1 MRKLLVLPL
10 SLGFVFLTQNNAE
23 AFLWGLTQ
31 EEESICRNRAS
42 KKQNSFSAKK
52 AYDFC
57 KKNIKKEKNNI
68 KKEKNKEKKYK
79 YCMSNYQ
86 DEIEQARYEY
96 NLKLIKLRKEAKNN
110 PPNPPK
116 NCDEIPNTHPYID
129 ERGLCKSRN
138 ERNRLNN
145 ARLKRLKEAE
155 LRSDLD
161 GFTSKCRKKAG
172 YK

>member
-23 AFLWGLTQ
+23 AFLWGLTE

-57 KKNIKKEKNNI
+57 KKNI

-96 NLKLIKLRKEAKNN
+96 NLKLIKLRKEAKDN
-110 PPNPPK
+110 PPNPAHYASK
-116 NCDEIPNTHPYID
+116 EAARI
-129 ERGLCKSRN
+129 
-138 ERNRLNN
+138 NN
-145 ARLKRLKEAE
+145 ARLQRIKEAE

>member
-10 SLGFVFLTQNNAE
+10 FLGFAFLTQNNAE

-57 KKNIKKEKNNI
+57 KKNIKKEKN
-68 KKEKNKEKKYK
+68 KEKKYK

-96 NLKLIKLRKEAKNN
+96 NLKLIKLRNEAKNN
-110 PPNPPK
+110 P
-116 NCDEIPNTHPYID
+116 
-129 ERGLCKSRN
+129 
-138 ERNRLNN
+138 
-145 ARLKRLKEAE
+145 
-155 LRSDLD
+155 LRD
-161 GFTSKCRKKAG
+161 GFMPIK
-172 YK
+172 

>member
-1 MRKLLVLPL
+1 MIKNSFLII
-10 SLGFVFLTQNNAE
+10 LGLFLIHSNSSE

-42 KKQNSFSAKK
+42 KKQNSYSAKK

-79 YCMSNYQ
+79 YCMSNYK

-96 NLKLIKLRKEAKNN
+96 NLKLIKSRKEAENKTPHPAAFCSKNSGFYSY
-110 PPNPPK
+110 K
-116 NCDEIPNTHPYID
+116 GYCGASKE
-129 ERGLCKSRN
+129 SA
-138 ERNRLNN
+138 RLNYLR
-145 ARLKRLKEAE
+145 AQRIKEAE

-172 YK
+172 Y

>member
-10 SLGFVFLTQNNAE
+10 FLGFVFLTQNNAE

-57 KKNIKKEKNNI
+57 KKNIKKD
-68 KKEKNKEKKYK
+68 KNKEKKYK

-86 DEIEQARYEY
+86 DEIEQARYEF
-96 NLKLIKLRKEAKNN
+96 NLKLIRLRKEAKDN

-116 NCDEIPNTHPYID
+116 NCDKVPID
-129 ERGLCKSRN
+129 EKGLCIAN
-138 ERNRLNN
+138 NTAARLNYL
-145 ARLKRLKEAE
+145 REQRIKEAE

-161 GFTSKCRKKAG
+161 GFTSKCQKKAG

>member
-57 KKNIKKEKNNI
+57 KKNIKKEKN
-68 KKEKNKEKKYK
+68 KEKKYK

-116 NCDEIPNTHPYID
+116 NCDEIPPNTHPYID
-129 ERGLCKSRN
+129 ERGLCKSQN
-138 ERNRLNN
+138 ESNRINN
-145 ARLKRLKEAE
+145 ARLQRLKEAE

>member
-10 SLGFVFLTQNNAE
+10 FLGFAFLTQNNAE

-57 KKNIKKEKNNI
+57 KKNIKKDKS
-68 KKEKNKEKKYK
+68 KEKKYK

-86 DEIEQARYEY
+86 DEIEEARYEF

-116 NCDEIPNTHPYID
+116 NCDEVPID
-129 ERGLCKSRN
+129 EKGLCIA
-138 ERNRLNN
+138 NN
-145 ARLKRLKEAE
+145 TATRINYLREQRIKEAE

-161 GFTSKCRKKAG
+161 GLTSKCRKKAG

>member
-10 SLGFVFLTQNNAE
+10 FLGFVFLTQNNAE

-68 KKEKNKEKKYK
+68 KKEKTKEKKYK

-96 NLKLIKLRKEAKNN
+96 NLKLIKLRKEAKDN
-110 PPNPPK
+110 PPNPAHYASK
-116 NCDEIPNTHPYID
+116 EAARI
-129 ERGLCKSRN
+129 
-138 ERNRLNN
+138 NN
-145 ARLKRLKEAE
+145 ARLQRIKEAE